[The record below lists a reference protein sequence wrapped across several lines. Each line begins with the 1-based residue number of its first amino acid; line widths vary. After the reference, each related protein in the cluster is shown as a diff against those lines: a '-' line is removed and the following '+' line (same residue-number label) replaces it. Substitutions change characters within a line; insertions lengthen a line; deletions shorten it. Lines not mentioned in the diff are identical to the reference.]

1 MRIKGSNLKWLRI
14 PLKIL
19 LWTVVG
25 VITLIVIGVVALQLP
40 VVQNFAAQKAVTFL
54 KEKLNTDVRLESI
67 SIGFPKTVNL
77 KGLYI
82 QDLQGDTL
90 LYAREINAGIDML
103 GIVTKKTINIRSVKL
118 EGITG
123 QIVRLYPDTTFNYTF
138 IIDAFASAD
147 TARTVSDTS
156 APMVIRLKDIEL
168 EEVRF
173 LYNDTLTGTKA
184 RVYIGDFETAFK
196 DFDIE
201 KMIFK
206 VDEISLKNSSVAYL
220 MTPPLVT
227 SNDTSSAA
235 LPQLGLS
242 SFLLENFHATYSS
255 PASGHD
261 LTAIIGKFQIRTD
274 SMDFIRQQFAVNDL
288 LLENADITFNQIKP
302 QQFDT
307 LIADIAH
314 EQGIEKQI
322 AAPEWVFTLRK
333 LDLSGNKLTYNN
345 KDSVPSTKGMDFNHI
360 SVSDFEL
367 SSRDL
372 YVTPGII
379 SFDLNHLSFAE
390 KSGFRLDEFSSRI
403 SYDTTNI
410 TLADLNILTPA
421 TRISNHLEASFSS
434 VTAAVDSIEKI
445 VLNINLEDSRVAVSD
460 ILYFVPGLTDNPRF
474 SISRDEVIN
483 LRGNITGS
491 LEQLTLKGL
500 NITNNR
506 STTLALSGILRQVM
520 QPERL
525 YASIDNFRVRTT
537 RNDIIAYAGKELIP
551 EDISVPDDINVA
563 GSFRGYIKNFNA
575 DVDLTTTYG
584 NASANVKM
592 NPSKG
597 NTEVPYVA
605 SLKVDRIDLGRL
617 LNQQDTLGPVSLT
630 LDAEGTG
637 INPDSLNA
645 MVRVNV
651 SEAFYNQYI
660 YRDLNLEGFVV
671 NQSFHGEVWI
681 KDDNI
686 DLNYTGY
693 VNANPDS
700 LAFIF
705 DLDLN
710 GIDFKALNL
719 SKNDLKISGSI
730 RSDLA
735 KRYGPNPLGKLKIY
749 DVHLMMEGLD
759 CPMDSVVIESA
770 YDYDSSFVN
779 VRSQFLTAVLKGD
792 IVLQNLAATMS
803 DHFNRY
809 FGILVADTLQSGL
822 TSNVSGGMR
831 TGVAINTGVEDATSR
846 EEIVPQNFAFSI
858 TMEDPNLIC
867 KNLIPA
873 LRNFEPLA
881 ITGTYN
887 SSEMKLDA
895 RAEIPMIDYNDI
907 LIDSLYFDIKS
918 DRDKLAYEFHVAE
931 ISNPNLALEQFD
943 LIGNISGNKI
953 IYNINAAKGVT
964 FNVLKTSGTFAKNG
978 NDYLLIIDEP
988 LVLNNTAWRMDP
1000 DNSIKFSDKGL
1011 DAQKVI
1017 LTGEEQLVSI
1027 ITQPGD
1033 QVPLKITFED
1043 FRLSNIS
1050 LILEKEK
1057 EIARGSMNGYVTL
1070 FKVNGVSAF
1079 TSDLAIDS
1087 LKFMTAP
1094 VGNITLFADNSKNA
1108 EQFDVKLTLTGY
1120 DNNLSI
1126 DGYYRAHDSIGDL
1139 NMNVEIPRLNMASIQ
1154 PFTFGQVSRMS
1165 GYISGGMDIGG
1176 TTEEPDITGDIRFN
1190 EVAFN
1195 APYANTYLKV
1205 TDNTLTVGNKR
1216 IIIDNLTLTDT
1227 LNNKA
1232 TVKGYADFSDLT
1244 NLKFDMRVNTENFL
1258 AMNSTRSEGEMPVY
1272 GKVLLD
1278 SDIHL
1283 TGSPSSPVVDM
1294 KVQLDNGTVLTY
1306 VMPESQMTLNESEGV
1321 VIFTDSINANKQ
1333 IMVIDSLPETRSS
1346 VEGLTLNASI
1356 TFEPEAVLKMLIDPV
1371 AGDSLYVSGEGTLN
1385 FTLDP
1390 GGQMSLTGRYDINE
1404 GGYNIT
1410 LNELIKRQ
1418 FTLNEGST
1426 ITWNGDVM
1434 DALVD
1439 MSAVYTVKTSPLI
1452 LLEDQLAAAEE
1463 SEKNKFRNNMT
1474 FLVYLNM
1481 TGELM
1486 KPEISFDIEQPE
1498 NEKGYMDGAVNAKL
1512 NEIKTDESQLNKQ
1525 VFALLTLNRFL
1536 GQDPFE
1542 TGNAPLTVASATRA
1556 SASKLLTQQF
1566 STLSEKYIKG
1576 VDLDVGVN
1584 SYEDYSSGSQE
1595 GRTQLQLGV
1604 SKQFL
1609 NERVTVQVGGNVEL
1623 EGERARENDVSD
1635 IAGNINVEYKLTT
1648 NGRYRLKAFRR
1659 IEYEN
1664 PIEGELTNTGFGISY
1679 TRDFRRFRNLFES
1692 DKQRKERLN
1701 RLFEQTTDQDVK
1713 PDEDPKDK

>member
-1 MRIKGSNLKWLRI
+1 MKIQGTENKWIRI

-19 LWTVVG
+19 LWIVVG
-25 VITLIVIGVVALQLP
+25 VISLVIIGVVAIQLP

-54 KEKLNTDVRLESI
+54 KEKLKTDVRLESI

-82 QDLQGDTL
+82 EDLQGDTL
-90 LYAREINAGIDML
+90 LYARELNAGIDML
-103 GIVTKKTINIRSVKL
+103 GIVTKNTLNIRSVNL

-123 QIVRLYPDTTFNYTF
+123 QIVRLYPDTAFNYSF
-138 IIDAFASAD
+138 IIDAFASGD
-147 TARTVSDTS
+147 TIAMVSDTS
-156 APMVIRLKDIEL
+156 ASMIIKLKNVKLAD
-168 EEVRF
+168 VRF
-173 LYNDTLTGTKA
+173 LYNDTLSGTNA
-184 RVYIGDFETAFK
+184 RVYIGDFETAFD

-201 KMIFK
+201 RMIFEL
-206 VDEISLKNSSVAYL
+206 DEISLKNTSVAYML
-220 MTPPLVT
+220 TPSLVK
-227 SNDTSSAA
+227 SVDTSSSVV
-235 LPQLGLS
+235 PQLGLNT
-242 SFLLENFHATYSS
+242 FLLENFHATYLG

-261 LTAIIGKFQIRTD
+261 LTAMIGKLQLQTD
-274 SMDFIRQQFAVNDL
+274 NIDFLRQQFAVNDF
-288 LLENADITFNQIKP
+288 LLENADITFNQNKP

-307 LIADIAH
+307 LIADIAK
-314 EQGIEKQI
+314 EQGIEKEI
-322 AAPEWVFTLRK
+322 ADPDWEFTLKKMVLSNIK
-333 LDLSGNKLTYNN
+333 LAYNN
-345 KDSVPSTKGMDFNHI
+345 MDSLPAKKGMDFNHI
-360 SVSDFEL
+360 EVSDFEL
-367 SSRDL
+367 ASNDL
-372 YVTPGII
+372 FVTPGKITL
-379 SFDLNHLSFAE
+379 DLAHFSLAE
-390 KSGFRLDEFSSRI
+390 KSGFELNEFSSKI

-410 TLADLNILTPA
+410 TLADLNIQTPS
-421 TRISNHLEASFSS
+421 TKITNHLEIGFRSI
-434 VTAAVDSIEKI
+434 TALADSIEKI
-445 VLNINLEDSRVAVSD
+445 KLNINLEDSRIAVSD
-460 ILYFVPGLTDNPRF
+460 ILHFVPGLTDNPQFNIRQNE
-474 SISRDEVIN
+474 IIN

-491 LEQLTLKGL
+491 LEELALKGVS
-500 NITNNR
+500 INNDR
-506 STTLALSGILRQVM
+506 STAVTLSGILRKVM
-520 QPERL
+520 EPERM
-525 YASIDNFRVRTT
+525 YASIDNFKVTTT
-537 RNDIIAYAGKELIP
+537 RNDIMTYSGKGLIP
-551 EDISVPDDINVA
+551 EDISIPANINVA
-563 GSFRGYIKNFNA
+563 GSFKGYLKNFNA
-575 DVDLTTTYG
+575 GVDLTTTYG
-584 NASANVKM
+584 NVNAKVKM
-592 NPSKG
+592 NPLKG
-597 NTEVPYVA
+597 NIEVPYIV
-605 SLKVDRIDLGRL
+605 SVSVDKMDLGKL

-637 INPDSLNA
+637 MNPDSLNA
-645 MVRVNV
+645 MVRANV
-651 SEAFYNQYI
+651 SEAFYNQYT

-671 NQSFHGEVWI
+671 NRSFHGEVWI

-693 VNANPDS
+693 VNTNPDS

-710 GIDFKALNL
+710 GVDLKALNL
-719 SKNDLKISGSI
+719 SKEDFKISGAI

-749 DVHLMMEGLD
+749 DVHIMMEGLD

-779 VRSQFLTAVLKGD
+779 IRSQFLTAVFKGD

-803 DHFNRY
+803 EHFNKY
-809 FGILVADTLQSGL
+809 FGILVQDTLMSGITSNASGGLRTGTPIYTRVADTITQKPI
-822 TSNVSGGMR
+822 
-831 TGVAINTGVEDATSR
+831 VA
-846 EEIVPQNFAFSI
+846 QNFAFSI
-858 TMEDPNLIC
+858 TMDDPNLIC
-867 KNLIPA
+867 KNLVPA
-873 LRNFEPLA
+873 LKNFEPLS
-881 ITGTYN
+881 ISGTYN
-887 SSEMKLDA
+887 SYEMKLEA
-895 RAEIPMIDYNDI
+895 TAEIPMIDFNDI

-918 DRDKLAYEFHVAE
+918 DREKLTYEFHVAE
-931 ISNPNLALEQFD
+931 ISNPNLALEQLD
-943 LIGNISGNKI
+943 LKGNISDNKI
-953 IYNINAAKGVT
+953 AYNINAAKVDT
-964 FNVLKTSGTFAKNG
+964 FNVLKTSGTFAKNE

-988 LVLNNTAWRMDP
+988 LILNNTSWNMDP
-1000 DNSIKFSDKGL
+1000 DNSITFSDRGL

-1017 LTGEEQLVSI
+1017 LTGEEQMVSI

-1033 QVPLKITFED
+1033 DVPLKITFED

-1057 EIARGSMNGYVTL
+1057 EIARGSMNGHITL

-1094 VGNITLFADNSKNA
+1094 VGNILLFADNSKNA

-1120 DNNLSI
+1120 NNDLSI

-1139 NMNVEIPRLNMASIQ
+1139 NMNVNIPRLNMASIQ

-1165 GYISGGMDIGG
+1165 GYLSGGMDIGG
-1176 TTEEPDITGDIRFN
+1176 TTNEPDIVGDLQFN

-1205 TDNTLTVGNKR
+1205 TDNTITIGNKR
-1216 IIIDNLTLTDT
+1216 LVIDNLTLTDT

-1232 TVKGYADFSDLT
+1232 VVTGYADFSDLSD
-1244 NLKFDMRVNTENFL
+1244 LRFDMRVNTENFL

-1278 SDIHL
+1278 SDIHV

-1306 VMPESQMTLNESEGV
+1306 VMPETQMTLNQSEGV
-1321 VIFTDSINANKQ
+1321 VIFTDSINANNQ
-1333 IMVIDSLPETRSS
+1333 IMVEDSLPATRSS
-1346 VEGLTLNASI
+1346 VEGLTLSASI
-1356 TFEPEAVLKMLIDPV
+1356 TFEPEAVLKMLVDPV

-1385 FTLDP
+1385 FTMDP
-1390 GGQMSLTGRYDINE
+1390 GGQMNLTGRYDINN

-1418 FTLNEGST
+1418 FTLREGST
-1426 ITWNGDVM
+1426 ITWNGDIM

-1439 MSAVYTVKTSPLI
+1439 LSAIYTVRTSPMI
-1452 LLEDQLAAAEE
+1452 LLEDQLAGAEE
-1463 SEKNKFRNNMT
+1463 TERNKFRNNLT
-1474 FLVYLNM
+1474 FFVYLKM

-1512 NEIKTDESQLNKQ
+1512 NELKTDESQLNKQ

-1542 TGNAPLTVASATRA
+1542 TGNAPLTVESATRA

-1566 STLSEKYIKG
+1566 SSLSEKYIKG

-1584 SYEDYSSGSQE
+1584 SYEDYSSGTQE

-1609 NERVTVQVGGNVEL
+1609 NDRITVQVGGNVEL
-1623 EGERARENDVSD
+1623 EGERARENEVTD
-1635 IAGNINVEYKLTT
+1635 IAGNVNVEYKLTP

-1679 TRDFRRFRNLFES
+1679 SRDFRRFKNLFET
-1692 DKQRKERLN
+1692 DKKRKERLD
-1701 RLFEQTTDQDVK
+1701 RLFEQTTDEQAK
-1713 PDEDPKDK
+1713 PDENP